1 MVNEE
6 VRINIKGHEYSVPF
20 PTVGQ
25 FYRIEALKQS
35 LSRGFYNSMVMS
47 PTGTAQQA
55 LDMID
60 IEATLTVLVPDLI
73 KDLKVN
79 SFDELD
85 VRDYTDIRDAYLKSV
100 TPFFKEVQDILN
112 GAVKD

>member
-1 MVNEE
+1 MVKEE
-6 VRINIKGHEYSVPF
+6 VKISVKGHEYSVPF

-35 LSRGFYNSMVMS
+35 LSRGYYNSMVMS

-73 KDLKVN
+73 KDLKVKN
-79 SFDELD
+79 FDDLD
-85 VRDYTDIRDAYLKSV
+85 VRDYKDIRDAYFESV
-100 TPFFKEVQDILN
+100 APFFKEVQDILN
-112 GAVKD
+112 GTVKE

>member
-1 MVNEE
+1 MVKEE
-6 VRINIKGHEYSVPF
+6 VKISVKGHEYKVSF

-25 FYRIEALKQS
+25 FYRIEATKQA
-35 LSRGFYNSMVMS
+35 LSRGYYNSMAMS
-47 PTGTAQQA
+47 PIKSAQQA

-73 KDLKVN
+73 NDLKVK

-85 VRDYTDIRDAYLKSV
+85 VRDYKLIQTEYYKSV
-100 TPFFKEVQDILN
+100 APFFKEVQDVLN
-112 GAVKD
+112 GESKE